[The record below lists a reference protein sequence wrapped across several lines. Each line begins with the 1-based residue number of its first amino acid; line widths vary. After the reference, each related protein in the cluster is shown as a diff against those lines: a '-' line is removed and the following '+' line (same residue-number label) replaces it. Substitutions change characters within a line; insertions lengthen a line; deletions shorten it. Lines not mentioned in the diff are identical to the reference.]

1 LNSHFYSN
9 NPDASPGLFYI
20 YRSSTENNFENQ
32 TDNHNI
38 YNMNNVGYITD
49 SLRDDQPPNYYEAIK
64 NRVQQNVAKTTRA
77 PPNIFRLTSNENV
90 ASSRDNIELAARSSV
105 SSRSRS
111 SSSSSSRSESE
122 QNLAQNSI
130 NETISSSSYDNEVI
144 IMNSQSIQSNS
155 AHSNQMTAFINISE
169 SGDESINSSSQT
181 SDV

>member
-1 LNSHFYSN
+1 
-9 NPDASPGLFYI
+9 
-20 YRSSTENNFENQ
+20 
-32 TDNHNI
+32 
-38 YNMNNVGYITD
+38 MNNIGYITD

-64 NRVQQNVAKTTRA
+64 NRVQQNVAKTSRA
-77 PPNIFRLTSNENV
+77 PPNIFRLASNENV
-90 ASSRDNIELAARSSV
+90 VSSRDNIELAARSSV

-111 SSSSSSRSESE
+111 SSSSRSESE

-130 NETISSSSYDNEVI
+130 NETIISSSYDNDVV

-169 SGDESINSSSQT
+169 SGDESINSSSQS